1 MTHPIRVLL
10 VEDSLVVLTVLK
22 RLLATAADIEV
33 VGTACNGQE
42 ALEQLPALQP
52 DVICVDYHMP
62 VMDGLEFTQR
72 VMSQFPRPILVISTS
87 VHPKENEHNVFR
99 LLEAGAVDIFPK
111 LKVGSDQDYE
121 SFRQVLINKIKVLSG
136 VKVFRRYTPKTTV
149 ARQGSTPLTPSTQQ
163 VSKPLEGIHTPI
175 AFSRSP
181 SAIKAIAIGASTGGP
196 QALYTL
202 LTQLPENLALP
213 VFCVQHISEG
223 FLQGLVNWLAAECR
237 LPIKIAQAGAIPL
250 PGVIYFAPE
259 RSHLEFG
266 CQGQFL
272 CTVAAPV
279 DGHCPSVTV
288 MLRSA
293 ARQYGSGLIGILL
306 TGMGR
311 DGASGMQDVALAGG
325 ITIAQDEQ
333 SSVVFGM
340 PKEAIALGG
349 VQHVLS
355 IDAMPT
361 ALAKML
367 STSNKGNNRLKTP
380 N

>member
-1 MTHPIRVLL
+1 MTHLIRVLL
-10 VEDSLVVLTVLK
+10 VEDSLVVLTVFK
-22 RLLATAADIEV
+22 RLLATDSGIEV
-33 VGTACNGQE
+33 VGTACNGHE
-42 ALEQLPALQP
+42 ALELLPALQP

-87 VHPKENEHNVFR
+87 VHPKENKHNVFR

-111 LKVGSDQDYE
+111 LKVGNDQDYE
-121 SFRQVLINKIKVLSG
+121 SFRQVLINKIRVLAG
-136 VKVFRRYTPKTTV
+136 VKVFTRHILKPTAVNQRATILAPTV
-149 ARQGSTPLTPSTQQ
+149 KQ
-163 VSKPLEGIHTPI
+163 VSKPLEEIHIPI
-175 AFSRSP
+175 ASTV
-181 SAIKAIAIGASTGGP
+181 KAIAIGASTGGP
-196 QALYTL
+196 QALHTL
-202 LTQLPENLALP
+202 LTQLPTNLVVP

-237 LPIKIAQAGAIPL
+237 LPVKIAQAGALPL

-266 CQGQFL
+266 RQGQFI
-272 CTVAAPV
+272 CTTSAPV

-293 ARQYGSGLIGILL
+293 ARHYGSGLIGILL

-311 DGASGMQDVALAGG
+311 DGATGMQDVALAGG

-340 PKEAIALGG
+340 PNEAIALGG
-349 VQHVLS
+349 IQHVLS

-361 ALAKML
+361 VLTKWL
-367 STSNKGNNRLKTP
+367 SRSNKVYSNDSCKNEP
-380 N
+380 FA

>member
-10 VEDSLVVLTVLK
+10 VEDSPVVLMVLK

-33 VGTACNGQE
+33 VGTACNGQK
-42 ALEQLPALQP
+42 ALELLPALQP

-62 VMDGLEFTQR
+62 VMDGLTFTQR

-87 VHPKENEHNVFR
+87 VHPQENEHNIFR

-111 LKVGSDQDYE
+111 LKLGNNQDYE
-121 SFRQVLINKIKVLSG
+121 SFRQALINKIKVLAG
-136 VKVFRRYTPKTTV
+136 VKVFTRHTLKPATTN
-149 ARQGSTPLTPSTQQ
+149 QKITILTPSAKQ
-163 VSKPLEGIHTPI
+163 VNQPLEGIHAPI
-175 AFSRSP
+175 FTVR
-181 SAIKAIAIGASTGGP
+181 AIAIGASTGGP
-196 QALYTL
+196 QALHTL
-202 LTQLPENLALP
+202 LTQLPDHLALP
-213 VFCVQHISEG
+213 IVCVQHISEG

-237 LPIKIAQAGAIPL
+237 LPVKIAQAGVIPL

-266 CQGQFL
+266 RQGQFL
-272 CTVAAPV
+272 CTASAPV
-279 DGHCPSVTV
+279 DGHCPSVTI

-293 ARQYGSGLIGILL
+293 AQYYGSGLIGILL

-340 PKEAIALGG
+340 PKEAIALGA
-349 VQHVLS
+349 VKHVLS
-355 IDAMPT
+355 INAIPV

-367 STSNKGNNRLKTP
+367 STSNQGNNGLKTL

>member
-1 MTHPIRVLL
+1 MIHPIRVLL
-10 VEDSLVVLTVLK
+10 VEDSPVVLVVLK

-42 ALEQLPALQP
+42 ALERLPALQP

-62 VMDGLEFTQR
+62 VMDGLTFTQR

-87 VHPKENEHNVFR
+87 VHPQQNEHNIFR

-111 LKVGSDQDYE
+111 LKVGTDQDYE
-121 SFRQVLINKIKVLSG
+121 SFRQVLISKIRVLAG
-136 VKVFRRYTPKTTV
+136 VKVFTRHSLKT
-149 ARQGSTPLTPSTQQ
+149 STNNQRTTILTPAVKQINQ
-163 VSKPLEGIHTPI
+163 PLEGIAP
-175 AFSRSP
+175 P
-181 SAIKAIAIGASTGGP
+181 VKAIAIGASTGGP
-196 QALYTL
+196 QALHTL
-202 LTQLPENLALP
+202 LTQLPDNLALP
-213 VFCVQHISEG
+213 IFCVQHISEG

-237 LPIKIAQAGAIPL
+237 LPVKIAQAGALPL

-259 RSHLEFG
+259 RAHLEFG
-266 CQGQFL
+266 RQGQFL
-272 CTVAAPV
+272 CTASAPV

-293 ARQYGSGLIGILL
+293 AQHYGNGLIGILL

-325 ITIAQDEQ
+325 RTIAQDEQ

-340 PKEAIALGG
+340 PKEAIALGA
-349 VQHVLS
+349 VKHVLP

-361 ALAKML
+361 VLAKML
-367 STSNKGNNRLKTP
+367 SKSSKTRYSGSE
-380 N
+380 

>member
-42 ALEQLPALQP
+42 ALERLPALQP

-111 LKVGSDQDYE
+111 LKVNSDQDYE
-121 SFRQVLINKIKVLSG
+121 SFRHVLINKIKVLAG
-136 VKVFRRYTPKTTV
+136 VKVFTRYTPKTTA
-149 ARQGSTPLTPSTQQ
+149 ARQESTSLTPSTKQ

-175 AFSRSP
+175 VFSQSP
-181 SAIKAIAIGASTGGP
+181 SPAIKAIAIGASTGGP
-196 QALYTL
+196 QALHTL
-202 LTQLPENLALP
+202 LTQLPDNLAVP

-266 CQGQFL
+266 RQGQFL
-272 CTVAAPV
+272 CTASASV

-293 ARQYGSGLIGILL
+293 ARQYGSRLIGILL

-333 SSVVFGM
+333 SSIVFGM
-340 PKEAIALGG
+340 PKEAIALGA
-349 VQHVLS
+349 VKHVLA
-355 IDAMPT
+355 INAMPT
-361 ALAKML
+361 ALTKWL
-367 STSNKGNNRLKTP
+367 LGVEEHQSCD
-380 N
+380 

>member
-10 VEDSLVVLTVLK
+10 VEDSPVVLMVLK

-33 VGTACNGQE
+33 VGTACNGQK
-42 ALEQLPALQP
+42 ALELLPALQP

-62 VMDGLEFTQR
+62 VMDGLTFTQR

-87 VHPKENEHNVFR
+87 VHPQENEHNIFR

-111 LKVGSDQDYE
+111 LKLGSDRDYE
-121 SFRQVLINKIKVLSG
+121 SFRQALINKIKVLAG
-136 VKVFRRYTPKTTV
+136 VKVFTRHTLQPATTSQKTTI
-149 ARQGSTPLTPSTQQ
+149 LTPSIKQ
-163 VSKPLEGIHTPI
+163 VNQPLEGIHAPI
-175 AFSRSP
+175 FTVR
-181 SAIKAIAIGASTGGP
+181 AIAIGASTGGP
-196 QALYTL
+196 QALHTL
-202 LTQLPENLALP
+202 LTQLPDHLALP
-213 VFCVQHISEG
+213 IVCVQHISEG

-237 LPIKIAQAGAIPL
+237 LPVKIAQAGVIPL

-266 CQGQFL
+266 RQGQFL
-272 CTVAAPV
+272 CTASAPV
-279 DGHCPSVTV
+279 DGHCPSVTI

-293 ARQYGSGLIGILL
+293 AQYYGSGLVGILL

-340 PKEAIALGG
+340 PKEAIALGA
-349 VQHVLS
+349 VKHVLS
-355 IDAMPT
+355 INAIPV

-367 STSNKGNNRLKTP
+367 STSNQGNNGLKTL

>member
-10 VEDSLVVLTVLK
+10 VEDSPVVLVVLK

-42 ALEQLPALQP
+42 ALERLPTLQP

-62 VMDGLEFTQR
+62 VMDGLTFTQR

-87 VHPKENEHNVFR
+87 VHPQENEHNIFR

-111 LKVGSDQDYE
+111 LKVGTDQDYE
-121 SFRQVLINKIKVLSG
+121 SFRQVLINKIKVLAG
-136 VKVFRRYTPKTTV
+136 VKVFTRYGLKATTTQQKTTI
-149 ARQGSTPLTPSTQQ
+149 LTPSAKQ
-163 VSKPLEGIHTPI
+163 VSQPLDGIHAPLSTV
-175 AFSRSP
+175 R
-181 SAIKAIAIGASTGGP
+181 AIAIGASTGGP
-196 QALYTL
+196 QALHTL
-202 LTQLPENLALP
+202 LTQLPDHLALP
-213 VFCVQHISEG
+213 IFCVQHISEG

-237 LPIKIAQAGAIPL
+237 LPVKIAQAGALPL

-266 CQGQFL
+266 RQGQFL
-272 CTVAAPV
+272 CTASAPV
-279 DGHCPSVTV
+279 DGHCPSVTI

-293 ARQYGSGLIGILL
+293 AQHYGNGLIGILL

-340 PKEAIALGG
+340 PKEAIALGAAK
-349 VQHVLS
+349 HVLS

-367 STSNKGNNRLKTP
+367 SRSNKTRSGFA
-380 N
+380 